1 MTTVEPCP
9 ALSIREGVTLVL
21 DGRQL
26 ELYRCFTVT
35 VGLVRVGASRHA
47 EDALEVHPI
56 TLGFLQAGD
65 QLALDQLWNKRLH
78 LQALADSQLEDGD
91 RVPPAS
97 DGHSLQDWTL
107 EMLLIRNLHDAE
119 QRISAL
125 LQLLV
130 RHFGR
135 RHGAWYELSL
145 PMTHADLAELCGH
158 TRVTVT
164 RQFSRWREQG
174 LLEQEANPHQRLLR
188 LAPELVQL

>member
-1 MTTVEPCP
+1 MTTIEPCP
-9 ALSIREGVTLVL
+9 ALSIREGFTLVL

-26 ELYRCFTVT
+26 ELYHCFTVT
-35 VGLVRVGASRHA
+35 VGLVRVGASRHE
-47 EDALEVHPI
+47 EDALQVHPI

-65 QLALDQLWNKRLH
+65 QLALHQLWNKRLH
-78 LQALADSQLEDGD
+78 LQALADSQLEDGE
-91 RVPPAS
+91 RVPPAI
-97 DGHSLQDWTL
+97 DGNSLQDGTL

-135 RHGAWYELSL
+135 RHGPWYELSL
-145 PMTHADLAELCGH
+145 PMAHADLAELCGH
-158 TRVTVT
+158 NRVTVT

-174 LLEQEANPHQRLLR
+174 LLEQEANPHRLLR
-188 LAPELVQL
+188 LAPELVEL